1 MLWKWQSQL
10 TFDGFYLTWLAQP
23 INKRNTHSNMS
34 TLHITLSKRLK
45 SFAEASTSS
54 ESKGFVDPGDYSLK
68 ALKQNFPN
76 SDTDYAQI
84 ESTSLGTVWICSRW
98 KETEYIV
105 THASPEI
112 PVDNEPISLTD
123 AAGLTANA
131 GDLLQAS
138 FANASDA
145 IDEQALVSLVKDYDG
160 FSYISKGATYP
171 YNLKGINI
179 KVAPPAQNNCCTFV
193 EGMAV
198 KAWSDSF
205 PDFEWNNKKH
215 GQMMITGSDL
225 FSPVAAALESGMGE
239 EVTDVDAPPQPW
251 TLIQGWKSLKTEIT
265 ELRGGHTFFMVAYH
279 EPTDKVLTLE
289 SNMAF
294 KLNGVGFRQIGMAS
308 DFDHKPPANWW
319 ERPEVWTWAQI
330 KDSFKFREMATLKVK
345 NRSWA
350 GV

>member
-1 MLWKWQSQL
+1 
-10 TFDGFYLTWLAQP
+10 
-23 INKRNTHSNMS
+23 MS

-54 ESKGFVDPGDYSLK
+54 ESKGFVDPGDYTLK
-68 ALKQNFPN
+68 DFKQDFPN
-76 SDTDYAQI
+76 GDTDYAQI
-84 ESTSLGTVWICSRW
+84 ESTTLGTVWICSRW
-98 KETEYIV
+98 KETAYIE
-105 THASPEI
+105 THASPER
-112 PVDNEPISLTD
+112 PTDNEGMSLTE
-123 AAGLTANA
+123 AARLASSA
-131 GDLLQAS
+131 SDLLQGS
-138 FANASDA
+138 SSRRFDNASDA
-145 IDEQALVSLVKDYDG
+145 IDESVLVSLVKDYDG
-160 FSYISKGATYP
+160 FKYISKGATYP
-171 YNLKGINI
+171 YALKGINI

-193 EGMAV
+193 EGMTV

-225 FSPVAAALESGMGE
+225 FSPVAGVLESGMGI
-239 EVTDVDAPPQPW
+239 EVIDVDASPQPW
-251 TLIQGWKSLKTEIT
+251 TLIQGWKSLKTETT
-265 ELRGGHTFFMVAYH
+265 ELRGGHTFFIVAH
-279 EPTDKVLTLE
+279 HAATDKVLTLE

-330 KDSFKFREMATLKVK
+330 KDSFKFRKMATLKVK